1 MLFEAVDLD
10 LIISLSALPSCL
22 HVRDGE
28 ANSKTREFLKEQCYN
43 SERQKRQKGKKQER
57 KERGSLSSLPPPL
70 SSLSHSSSSSSPSSS
85 FFPFWNTRSGCVSLY
100 ALVRAAMPG
109 SFLARSP

>member
-1 MLFEAVDLD
+1 MIFEAVDLD
-10 LIISLSALPSCL
+10 LIISLSALLSCL

-43 SERQKRQKGKKQER
+43 SECQKRQKGKKQER
-57 KERGSLSSLPPPL
+57 KRERESLVSPS